1 MGLRGLLVIVAALL
15 FASAGGAESPVQ
27 PAPQRLGRPVLQPP
41 GAEER
46 QTGTPGGS
54 QEPGGTQRPGS
65 RRLGRPV
72 LAVPPPGV
80 RGAPRQEAPGT
91 PHPTASPNGS
101 ASSEGP
107 PQ

>member
-1 MGLRGLLVIVAALL
+1 MGLRGLLVIIAALL

-46 QTGTPGGS
+46 QTGTPGGG
-54 QEPGGTQRPGS
+54 QQPGS

-107 PQ
+107 PR

>member
-1 MGLRGLLVIVAALL
+1 MGLRRLLIVLTALL
-15 FASAGGAESPVQ
+15 FASAAGAESPVQ
-27 PAPQRLGRPVLQPP
+27 PVPQRLGRPVLQPP
-41 GAEER
+41 GAEE
-46 QTGTPGGS
+46 QTGTPRGG
-54 QEPGGTQRPGS
+54 QEPGGTQEPGS

-72 LAVPPPGV
+72 LRVPPPGV

-107 PQ
+107 PR

>member
-1 MGLRGLLVIVAALL
+1 MGLRGPLVIIAALL

-46 QTGTPGGS
+46 QTGTPGGG
-54 QEPGGTQRPGS
+54 QEPGGTQLPGS

-72 LAVPPPGV
+72 MAVPRPDV

-101 ASSEGP
+101 ASSEGRP
-107 PQ
+107 R

>member
-1 MGLRGLLVIVAALL
+1 MGLRGLLVIIAVLR
-15 FASAGGAESPVQ
+15 FASAAGAESPVQ

-46 QTGTPGGS
+46 QTGTPGGG
-54 QEPGGTQRPGS
+54 QEPGGTQQPGS

-72 LAVPPPGV
+72 MAVPPPAV

-91 PHPTASPNGS
+91 PHPTASPNGG

-107 PQ
+107 PR

>member
-1 MGLRGLLVIVAALL
+1 MGLRGLLVIIAALL

-46 QTGTPGGS
+46 QTGTPGGG
-54 QEPGGTQRPGS
+54 QEPGGTQQPGS

-72 LAVPPPGV
+72 MTVPAPGV
-80 RGAPRQEAPGT
+80 RAAPRQEAPGT
-91 PHPTASPNGS
+91 PHPTASPKGS

-107 PQ
+107 PR

>member
-1 MGLRGLLVIVAALL
+1 MGLRGLFIIVAALL

-46 QTGTPGGS
+46 QAGTPEGG
-54 QEPGGTQRPGS
+54 QEPGGTQPPGS

-72 LAVPPPGV
+72 LAVPPPDA
-80 RGAPRQEAPGT
+80 RGAPRQEAPDT
-91 PHPTASPNGS
+91 PHPTAGPNGS

-107 PQ
+107 PP

>member
-15 FASAGGAESPVQ
+15 FASAGGAQSPVQ

-46 QTGTPGGS
+46 QTGTPGGG
-54 QEPGGTQRPGS
+54 QEPGGTQQPGS
-65 RRLGRPV
+65 SRLGRPV
-72 LAVPPPGV
+72 LVVPPPGV

-101 ASSEGP
+101 ASSEVP
-107 PQ
+107 PR